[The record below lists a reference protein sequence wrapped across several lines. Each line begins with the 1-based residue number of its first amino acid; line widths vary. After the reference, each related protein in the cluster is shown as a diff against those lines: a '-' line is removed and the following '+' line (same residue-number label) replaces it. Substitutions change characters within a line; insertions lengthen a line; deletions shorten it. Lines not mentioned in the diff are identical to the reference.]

1 MILVGLYVLVAVGAS
16 VAFVRARAAPR
27 PEAPDP
33 WPPVVV
39 QPSPQMVPHDAPG
52 ASSGRPP
59 ESVLDEV
66 RLHTAP
72 APSDGA
78 VDTLPEDAVLVTA
91 PANNARTAAHLP
103 SMVRAC
109 TAETPV
115 VVGPTVLHH
124 EDRFVARLHALQHLG
139 RLAATPAALWMGISS
154 VPDASNRAV
163 HGGGRLN
170 EIDAAALSPSAIAT
184 APEAAVGRT
193 PARSFGAL
201 VRRQAQWLRRTWDA
215 GGLDRG
221 AAAGLWGLHTL
232 LLACGLVAVAVPAWR
247 QPTLLA
253 LLGKMGADGGLALP
267 AAKHYGQRGLLRSIV
282 PAELVLV
289 LALPMA
295 GLRALFG
302 PIHESAPA
310 SSPETHRAERS

>member
-1 MILVGLYVLVAVGAS
+1 
-16 VAFVRARAAPR
+16 
-27 PEAPDP
+27 
-33 WPPVVV
+33 
-39 QPSPQMVPHDAPG
+39 
-52 ASSGRPP
+52 
-59 ESVLDEV
+59 
-66 RLHTAP
+66 
-72 APSDGA
+72 

-139 RLAATPAALWMGISS
+139 RLAATPAALRMGISS

-163 HGGGRLN
+163 HGGGQLN

-193 PARSFGAL
+193 PARSYGAL

-302 PIHESAPA
+302 PIHESTPA